1 MDAVILLTFLV
12 ALAIAAPIWGYDSR
26 DGFASLEH
34 ARRQAWWAPGAGPS
48 ARTGTSV
55 TQLAPSEWSRPA
67 RPAIDA
73 PITEPAA
80 ACVGALALAAE

>member
-34 ARRQAWWAPGAGPS
+34 TRRQTWWVPDAGPS
-48 ARTGTSV
+48 ARTGV
-55 TQLAPSEWSRPA
+55 GVAVLAPGEWSRSA
-67 RPAIDA
+67 RPATDA
-73 PITEPAA
+73 PTIEPAA
-80 ACVGALALAAE
+80 ACVGALAPAAE

>member
-26 DGFASLEH
+26 DGFASPEH
-34 ARRQAWWAPGAGPS
+34 ARRQAWWAPDAGPS

-55 TQLAPSEWSRPA
+55 TRLAPGGWSRSA

-73 PITEPAA
+73 PTAEPVA
-80 ACVGALALAAE
+80 ACVGTLALAAE